1 MTPSRLVLVVRIALA
16 LGFCIDVYVATLLLF
31 APQLVEPLLDIPVHD
46 PLVAQFAGGEYVI
59 AAIVYALAFR
69 NPARFRAL
77 LWVCAADQ
85 AFAAV
90 LPALAVVHGTIPATV
105 KTVAPIPFSVLLA
118 AIYAVGALRPAAKR
132 SATPSMQ

>member
-1 MTPSRLVLVVRIALA
+1 MKPSRFVLVLRVAIA
-16 LGFCIDVYVATLLLF
+16 LGFCIDAYVATLLLF
-31 APQLVEPLLDIPVHD
+31 APGLVEPLLDIPVRD
-46 PLVAQFAGGEYVI
+46 PLMAQFAGGEFVV

-69 NPARFRAL
+69 APARYRAL

-90 LPALAVVHGTIPATV
+90 LPALAVAHGAIPASV
-105 KTVAPIPFSVLLA
+105 KTVAPIPFSVLLVA
-118 AIYAVGALRPAAKR
+118 LYAVGALRPGAKR